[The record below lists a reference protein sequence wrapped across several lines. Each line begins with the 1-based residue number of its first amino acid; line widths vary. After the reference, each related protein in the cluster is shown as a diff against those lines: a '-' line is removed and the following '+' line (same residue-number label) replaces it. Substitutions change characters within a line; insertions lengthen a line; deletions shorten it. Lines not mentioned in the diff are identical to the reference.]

1 MAAIRQHEHLS
12 VNASADYT
20 HEHRKDREGGNMRAA
35 LIIASSSAF
44 AASLFVTTPS
54 IADSNT
60 NPWVGTWSLD
70 PSHSKYSP
78 GPPHKSAT
86 IIVTDTG
93 NGKLTFVT
101 DITDGA
107 GEKDH
112 SEFTCT
118 LDKTECP
125 VITGGA
131 KETVSIENV
140 GTRSLKLHWKF
151 NDPPPFFVDM
161 LIKMSEDKQTQV
173 AISKGK
179 LPDGTALAVTEVWH
193 KT

>member
-1 MAAIRQHEHLS
+1 MRTALL
-12 VNASADYT
+12 NASKVT
-20 HEHRKDREGGNMRAA
+20 
-35 LIIASSSAF
+35 F
-44 AASLFVTTPS
+44 AAFLFATTPS
-54 IADSNT
+54 IANSNA

-86 IIVTDTG
+86 ITVTDAG
-93 NGKLTFVT
+93 NGRLTFIT
-101 DITDGA
+101 DITDGT

-112 SEFTCT
+112 SEFTCA
-118 LDKTECP
+118 LDQTECL
-125 VITGGA
+125 VTAGGA
-131 KETVSIENV
+131 KETVSIANV

-161 LIKMSEDKQTQV
+161 LIRMSQDKRTQV

-179 LPDGTALAVTEVWH
+179 LPDGTVLAVTEVWH